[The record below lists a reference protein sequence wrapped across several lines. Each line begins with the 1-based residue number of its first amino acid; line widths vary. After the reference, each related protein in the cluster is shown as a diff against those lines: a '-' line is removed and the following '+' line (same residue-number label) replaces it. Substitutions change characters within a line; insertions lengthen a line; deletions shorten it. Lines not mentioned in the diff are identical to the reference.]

1 MKQLAVFVLV
11 IGLAAGWMATH
22 FSVGMGFVL
31 NQDRQTKEFDLQ
43 FFGRAQ
49 VGWMLFSKP
58 VLGIIADVPVFGFGF
73 EEMEFYSLDPMQ
85 ALIGLYAEL
94 GLEDL
99 APSLPPVFFKVTAM
113 TELSSVLAA
122 RDIKYLPL
130 VSHIGAGYDM
140 SDFSLEL
147 ATSIINVGFSLGGQL
162 ARHSTFFPHFHL
174 AGRYN
179 FDF

>member
-1 MKQLAVFVLV
+1 VKQLAVFVLI
-11 IGLAAGWMATH
+11 IGLAAGLMATH

-73 EEMEFYSLDPMQ
+73 EEVEFYSLDPMQ

-99 APSLPPVFFKVTAM
+99 APSLPPAFFKATAM

-130 VSHIGAGYDM
+130 VSPIGAGYDM

-147 ATSIINVGFSLGGQL
+147 ATSIINVGIQSRRA
-162 ARHSTFFPHFHL
+162 ARKTLDLFPHFHL
-174 AGRYN
+174 AGGYN

>member
-1 MKQLAVFVLV
+1 VKKLAVFVLV
-11 IGLAAGWMATH
+11 LCLAAGLFATH

-31 NQDRQTKEFDLQ
+31 NQDRQTKGFDLQ

-49 VGWMLFSKP
+49 VGWKLFNKP
-58 VLGIIADVPVFGFGF
+58 ILGIIADVPVFGFGF
-73 EEMEFYSLDPMQ
+73 GEMKFYSLDPMQ

-99 APSLPPVFFKVTAM
+99 VPSLPPVFFKVTAM
-113 TELSSVLAA
+113 TELSSTLAA
-122 RDIKYLPL
+122 RNIKYLPL
-130 VSHIGAGYDM
+130 VSHVGVGYDI
-140 SDFSLEL
+140 SDFSFEL
-147 ATSIINVGFSLGGQL
+147 ATSIINVGFNLGDRL

-179 FDF
+179 FAF

>member
-1 MKQLAVFVLV
+1 MKRIAVFVLILGMASALV
-11 IGLAAGWMATH
+11 ATH

-31 NQDRQTKEFDLQ
+31 NQNRQTKEFDLQ

-58 VLGIIADVPVFGFGF
+58 VLGVIADVPVFGFGF

-130 VSHIGAGYDM
+130 VSHIGAGFDM

-147 ATSIINVGFSLGGQL
+147 ATSIINVGFSVGDQL

>member
-1 MKQLAVFVLV
+1 
-11 IGLAAGWMATH
+11 
-22 FSVGMGFVL
+22 
-31 NQDRQTKEFDLQ
+31 
-43 FFGRAQ
+43 
-49 VGWMLFSKP
+49 
-58 VLGIIADVPVFGFGF
+58 
-73 EEMEFYSLDPMQ
+73 YSLDPMQ

-99 APSLPPVFFKVTAM
+99 ASSLPPVFFKVTAM
-113 TELSSVLAA
+113 TELSSILAA

-130 VSHIGAGYDM
+130 VSHIGAGFDM

-147 ATSIINVGFSLGGQL
+147 ATSIINVGFNLGDQL